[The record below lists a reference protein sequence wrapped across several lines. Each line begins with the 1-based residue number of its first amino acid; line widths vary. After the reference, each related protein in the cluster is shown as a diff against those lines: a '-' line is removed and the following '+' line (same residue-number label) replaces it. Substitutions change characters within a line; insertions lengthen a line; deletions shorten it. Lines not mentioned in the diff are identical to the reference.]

1 MVGGV
6 NSQFGL
12 GSFQTEADGVMF
24 EVRPG
29 SCETESGGALSEVAK
44 SDDFP
49 VLERLEPRHFRRVLH
64 PRRPAVGSDRASVI
78 LHESQSCCTTR
89 TPQNSQTHSLKS
101 HACSLHDV
109 HDARRVQNSMNSVG
123 DGVLRGRCVCVPGGT
138 KSPSTRTRCGVRRL
152 AVDELAHSQQASGK
166 LHVETWAGRKQGP
179 DLRISQE
186 VEIAPGCAVSLA
198 CPSCPGNSPVSPG
211 PGRVTWNMVGW
222 SQMEKTDESG
232 VP

>member
-1 MVGGV
+1 MAGGSEFPSLALDPLRLRLSAMSEV
-6 NSQFGL
+6 CPGSFETEADNVVSEFGL

-24 EVRPG
+24 DVRPG

-89 TPQNSQTHSLKS
+89 TSQNSQTHSLKS

-138 KSPSTRTRCGVRRL
+138 KVTEYENSVRGLASCCG
-152 AVDELAHSQQASGK
+152 
-166 LHVETWAGRKQGP
+166 
-179 DLRISQE
+179 
-186 VEIAPGCAVSLA
+186 
-198 CPSCPGNSPVSPG
+198 
-211 PGRVTWNMVGW
+211 
-222 SQMEKTDESG
+222 
-232 VP
+232 